1 MKLTLLPQ
9 FNRDAKR
16 FKEIVQVLL
25 KYGLANWIKESNP
38 EFIKGMFKGPD
49 GQHLSEHKFET
60 RIRMAITEL
69 GPTFIK
75 LGQILSTR
83 ADMVG
88 PALAEELAILQSQ
101 TPADPPEAI
110 RKIISG
116 ELGKP
121 PEHLFA
127 EFDET
132 AVASA
137 SIGQIHRATLHNGD
151 KVVVKVQHPEIEEKI
166 ETDLD
171 ILTALAEFA
180 EKVDENIRLY
190 RPRETLGEFRRV
202 LLRELDFQREAR
214 NLERFR
220 ISFAEDLTCH
230 IPLAYPDLSSRRV
243 LTMEMLDGFS
253 VADSARLDAAGMDT
267 RLLAN
272 RGAHIFLEMIFRD
285 NFYHA
290 DPHPGNIWVLE
301 NSVLGVLDYGMVGR
315 LDEQTRHAVEGM
327 LLAIV
332 ERDTEGLT
340 GQVIRLC
347 SVPQDLDRRVLQVD
361 VSDFVDEYLGHS
373 IQDLNLS
380 DALNSLTR
388 IIRHHRLILPASI
401 SLLIRVIVVLEGTS
415 RQLSPDFSL
424 VELLKPYYIHIVEK
438 RFSTEYLFTKFKRSA
453 RDWNRLVEMLPGELS
468 DLLQRMRLG
477 RFNILFEH
485 HRLDTVVNR
494 LIYGILTA
502 AVFMG
507 SCNLLSQKVPPTI
520 GGLSLLGLLGVFTSF
535 VFGLRLLRAIGKSGG
550 LRRRP

>member
-1 MKLTLLPQ
+1 MKFTLLPQ

-25 KYGLANWIKESNP
+25 KYGLANWIKETNP

-49 GQHLSEHKFET
+49 GQHLSEYSFET
-60 RIRMAITEL
+60 RIRLAITEL

-88 PALAEELAILQSQ
+88 PTLAEELAILQSQ
-101 TPADPPEAI
+101 TPADPPEAV
-110 RKIISG
+110 RKIILE
-116 ELGKP
+116 ELGQT
-121 PEHLFA
+121 PEKLFA
-127 EFDET
+127 QFNET

-137 SIGQIHRATLHNGD
+137 SIGQIHEAILHSGH
-151 KVVVKVQHPEIEEKI
+151 KVVVKVQHLGIEEKI

-180 EKVDENIRLY
+180 EKVDPNLRLY

-220 ISFAEDLTCH
+220 INFAVDANARM
-230 IPLAYPDLSSRRV
+230 PRAFPDLSSRKV
-243 LTMEMLDGFS
+243 LTMDMLEGFS
-253 VADSARLDAAGMDT
+253 IADRDRLHGAGVDPKV
-267 RLLAN
+267 LAN

-301 NSVLGVLDYGMVGR
+301 DGVLGLLDYGMVGR

-327 LLAIV
+327 LLAVV
-332 ERDTEGLT
+332 ERDTGSLT
-340 GQVIRLC
+340 DQVIRLC
-347 SVPQDLDRRVLQVD
+347 SVPSDLDRRVLQAD
-361 VSDFVDEYLGHS
+361 ISDFVDEYLGHS

-380 DALNSLTR
+380 EALNSLTR
-388 IIRHHRLILPASI
+388 IIRHHRLILPSSI

-415 RQLSPDFSL
+415 RQLNPDFSL
-424 VELLKPYYIHIVEK
+424 VELLEPYYKHIVEK
-438 RFSTEYLFTKFKRSA
+438 RFSPDYLFTKFKRSA
-453 RDWNRLVEMLPGELS
+453 RDWNRLMEMLPGELS

-477 RFNILFEH
+477 RLNILFEH

-507 SCNLLSQKVPPTI
+507 SCQLLSRQVPPTI
-520 GGLSLLGLLGVFTSF
+520 WGLSLLGLVGVFTAF

-550 LRRRP
+550 LRRRN